1 MKKILIGLALVV
13 VLVGAVIGFLVSHA
27 DEIVRRTIEK
37 VGGRATGTEVVLKSV
52 ALDMI
57 GGKARL
63 SGLTVGNP
71 TGFGT
76 PNAFGLDE
84 IAVTL
89 DIASV
94 TADAIRIP
102 LIVIDAPKVT
112 YEWAASGSN
121 IDLIQK
127 NVDAFAKAMD
137 GGGASESS
145 EEDGVRKLVIDRL
158 VIKDAAVGVSADFLD
173 GREMGGV
180 LPTIV
185 LTDIGTDS
193 GGATPGEVA
202 TKVISSITGATTRL
216 IADLGIGDLA
226 KTTMDA
232 AKSVVEGAAGVGDA
246 AKGAVE
252 GVGDAAKGVTDG
264 LKNIFGN

>member
-1 MKKILIGLALVV
+1 MIGLALVV
-13 VLVGAVIGFLVSHA
+13 VLVGAVIGFLVSPRMKSSA
-27 DEIVRRTIEK
+27 ERLKRLAVGRPGPKSLEIGRIGHDRRQ
-37 VGGRATGTEVVLKSV
+37 GATK
-52 ALDMI
+52 
-57 GGKARL
+57 
-63 SGLTVGNP
+63 GLTVGNP

-137 GGGASESS
+137 GGGHPII
-145 EEDGVRKLVIDRL
+145 G
-158 VIKDAAVGVSADFLD
+158 
-173 GREMGGV
+173 GRW
-180 LPTIV
+180 
-185 LTDIGTDS
+185 
-193 GGATPGEVA
+193 
-202 TKVISSITGATTRL
+202 R
-216 IADLGIGDLA
+216 
-226 KTTMDA
+226 
-232 AKSVVEGAAGVGDA
+232 
-246 AKGAVE
+246 
-252 GVGDAAKGVTDG
+252 
-264 LKNIFGN
+264 